1 MNREKERFIIT
12 SNIVDMVVW
21 QQGYKYTVFL
31 FDYMFWADNIADALQ
46 WMNKNFSGKFMHQGM
61 LLMIEHES
69 DTVLFTL
76 RYS

>member
-1 MNREKERFIIT
+1 MSREKDRFIIT
-12 SNIVDMVVW
+12 SNIVDITTW

-31 FDYMFWADNIADALQ
+31 FDYVFWAANIESALQ
-46 WMNKNFSGKFMHQGM
+46 WMNQNFTGKFIHQGM
-61 LLMIEHES
+61 LIMIEHES

>member
-31 FDYMFWADNIADALQ
+31 FDYMFWSDNIADALQ